1 MGKMMKVV
9 NIHTDEN
16 RDFRFEEAIKTLRT
30 NIQFSGP
37 DIKTVMFTSAV
48 PGEGKS
54 QITVSEAMSLAGLGK
69 KVLVVDA
76 DIRKSVLL
84 TRYQVEQEVH
94 GLTEYLSG
102 QRQMEEVI
110 CTTDIQGMDIIFA
123 GPYSP
128 NPSELLAEPLFKELI
143 LKKREEYDYIL
154 IDAPPTLGG
163 WVMNILCA
171 SDKVIIPVEASPW
184 GMFGLANMFEFLNEV
199 KQISPDL
206 EVAGIAV
213 TKVDTRKNYFKQTM
227 ETLHQLE
234 SIYVF
239 EHVIRVDSSVEW
251 SQDNSI
257 PVVEYRKSSRSAKE
271 YTELAEEVMNRVSR

>member
-16 RDFRFEEAIKTLRT
+16 RDVRFEEAIKTLRT

-154 IDAPPTLGG
+154 IDTPP
-163 WVMNILCA
+163 M
-171 SDKVIIPVEASPW
+171 
-184 GMFGLANMFEFLNEV
+184 
-199 KQISPDL
+199 
-206 EVAGIAV
+206 AGITDGAIISTVCDGAV
-213 TKVDTRKNYFKQTM
+213 LVIAAGTVSRRIERRIK
-227 ETLHQLE
+227 EQLE
-234 SIYVF
+234 KSGCRILGAVLNKVTS
-239 EHVIRVDSSVEW
+239 EHGGYYGKR
-251 SQDNSI
+251 
-257 PVVEYRKSSRSAKE
+257 YRK
-271 YTELAEEVMNRVSR
+271 YYGYGAEK